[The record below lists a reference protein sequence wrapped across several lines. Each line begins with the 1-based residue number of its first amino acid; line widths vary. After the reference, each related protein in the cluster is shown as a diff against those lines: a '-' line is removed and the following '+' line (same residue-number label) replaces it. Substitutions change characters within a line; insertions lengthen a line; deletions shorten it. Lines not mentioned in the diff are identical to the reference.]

1 MFNVF
6 IFCSNQEVFVERQ
19 VVTFV
24 DILSVAGGFAN
35 IIILLARYASK
46 LFSLNAFQ
54 WDIVRE
60 TFMVEGD

>member
-1 MFNVF
+1 
-6 IFCSNQEVFVERQ
+6 
-19 VVTFV
+19 VTFV

-35 IIILLARYASK
+35 IIILLARYSSK